1 MLGFGPVP
9 FVTNRY
15 SNNVAVID
23 SSTNQVVTE
32 IPVGSFPIRIAMTPN
47 RLRAFVSNAH
57 TANISVLDTV
67 ADRNIATIPVE
78 RVPGESA
85 VTPVS
90 PLRKHGYR

>member
-1 MLGFGPVP
+1 M
-9 FVTNRY
+9 
-15 SNNVAVID
+15 ID

-57 TANISVLDTV
+57 TASISVLDTV
-67 ADRNIATIPVE
+67 ADRNIATVPVE